1 MQAKMPFTCLFK
13 DQSVEVRTSVVAVDV
28 RDAITRFFTSDV
40 GMPRAHA
47 NQISVDLLQ
56 EVPANYETHYTLAGE
71 GWIVRVS
78 ATADPA
84 EKTSASQLG
93 DVYVPEGPVRNTILA
108 ALRFYQQQGMGDP
121 IARSESI
128 HDIATGGGDETSL
141 DEWGIEELC
150 QSINF
155 AECPTAPLVI
165 VRCTDDDRILVEA
178 DQAVKVVHLTDNQ
191 TADEGDDLV
200 ELNGIEMW
208 KQEFD
213 VVPSDLSDI
222 LPSLN
227 LKAADTLLG
236 PLSSPQK

>member
-71 GWIVRVS
+71 GWVVRVS
-78 ATADPA
+78 ATADQTA
-84 EKTSASQLG
+84 KASASQLG

-155 AECPTAPLVI
+155 AECPAAPLVI

-200 ELNGIEMW
+200 ELDGIEMW

-213 VVPSDLSDI
+213 VVPSDLSGI

-227 LKAADTLLG
+227 LKAADSPVG
-236 PLSSPQK
+236 SLSSTQ

>member
-13 DQSVEVRTSVVAVDV
+13 DQSVEVRTSVIAVDV

-71 GWIVRVS
+71 GWVVRVS
-78 ATADPA
+78 ANADPA
-84 EKTSASQLG
+84 AKTSASQLG

-108 ALRFYQQQGMGDP
+108 ALRFYQEQGMGDP
-121 IARSESI
+121 IVRSDAI

-155 AECPTAPLVI
+155 AECPAAPLVI
-165 VRCTDDDRILVEA
+165 VRCTADDDILVEA
-178 DQAVKVVHLTDNQ
+178 DQPVKLVHLTDNQ
-191 TADEGDDLV
+191 TADDGDDLV
-200 ELNGIEMW
+200 VLDGIEMW

-213 VVPSDLSDI
+213 VVPSDLADI
-222 LPSLN
+222 VPYLN
-227 LKAADTLLG
+227 LKAADSPAG
-236 PLSSPQK
+236 PLSGSQK